1 MALIDCNRCREDF
14 SHAKK
19 NSKEYLWGIISVHT
33 LPRIIYFFFQTFVS
47 FPLCTKYCCKRGF
60 YVLPYSLLMR
70 NTCCHESVVYAVN
83 NPSPSAVYG
92 VDSCGGASAH
102 CCFRGKYPRW
112 EKFNGEELHHRIP
125 PPSSRRFSIKLK
137 IVRERRIN
145 FRKSNQLRLDS
156 GRYSTEA
163 CSILQAIKNFFSL
176 EGIIYGALA
185 PTV

>member
-1 MALIDCNRCREDF
+1 MELILAGEHRRIVVSAENIRGERNSME
-14 SHAKK
+14 K
-19 NSKEYLWGIISVHT
+19 NCII
-33 LPRIIYFFFQTFVS
+33 VS
-47 FPLCTKYCCKRGF
+47 L
-60 YVLPYSLLMR
+60 
-70 NTCCHESVVYAVN
+70 
-83 NPSPSAVYG
+83 
-92 VDSCGGASAH
+92 
-102 CCFRGKYPRW
+102 
-112 EKFNGEELHHRIP
+112 

-137 IVRERRIN
+137 IIRERRIN

>member
-1 MALIDCNRCREDF
+1 MELILAGEHRRIVVSAENIRGERNSMEKNCIIVFPPRRF
-14 SHAKK
+14 S
-19 NSKEYLWGIISVHT
+19 
-33 LPRIIYFFFQTFVS
+33 
-47 FPLCTKYCCKRGF
+47 
-60 YVLPYSLLMR
+60 
-70 NTCCHESVVYAVN
+70 
-83 NPSPSAVYG
+83 
-92 VDSCGGASAH
+92 
-102 CCFRGKYPRW
+102 
-112 EKFNGEELHHRIP
+112 
-125 PPSSRRFSIKLK
+125 SSRRFSIKLK

>member
-1 MALIDCNRCREDF
+1 MSRGFFPRE
-14 SHAKK
+14 KK
-19 NSKEYLWGIISVHT
+19 FQGISLGNNIRAHFATDYL
-33 LPRIIYFFFQTFVS
+33 FFFQTFLS

-92 VDSCGGASAH
+92 VDSCGGALLFPRKISAV
-102 CCFRGKYPRW
+102 REIQWR
-112 EKFNGEELHHRIP
+112 RIASSYP